1 MLKIRIISEHYKMT
15 QDKYAAIW
23 VSHSSIGDFLKC
35 PRAYY
40 LHNVYKDP
48 KTGRKINIVNP
59 ALSLGQAVHATLESL
74 KNFSVEERINR
85 NLLVDFEQEWLKV
98 SGKIGGFS
106 ARGGSAS
113 GGKNLEESETKER
126 GRAMIER
133 VIKNPG
139 PIARKTVRI
148 KEGHN
153 NMPPN
158 FFLSKEENIIL
169 CGLIDWLEYVEKDD
183 SVRILDFKT
192 GKNNE
197 NEDSLQLPI
206 YLLLLN
212 ALQKRKVSGASYWYL
227 DRDNEPLDMPL
238 PDIDEARKKVL
249 AIAMQIKSV
258 REKNI
263 YNCPRGDGGCFAC
276 KPYEAILK
284 GQAEYLGV
292 GGYGQDIYFCN

>member
-1 MLKIRIISEHYKMT
+1 MT

-23 VSHSSIGDFLKC
+23 VSHSSMGDFLKC

-40 LHNVYKDP
+40 LHNIYKDP
-48 KTGRKINIVNP
+48 KTNRKINIVNP
-59 ALSLGQAVHATLESL
+59 ALSLGQAVHTTLESL
-74 KNFSVEERINR
+74 KNFPVEERINR
-85 NLLVDFEQEWLKV
+85 NLLIDFEKAWLKV
-98 SGKIGGFS
+98 SGKIGGFQ
-106 ARGGSAS
+106 
-113 GGKNLEESETKER
+113 NDDEELEIKER
-126 GRAMIER
+126 GRIMIER

-158 FFLSKEENIIL
+158 FFLSEEENIIL
-169 CGLIDWLEYVEKDD
+169 CGLIDWLEYVEEND

-192 GKNNE
+192 GKHDENE
-197 NEDSLQLPI
+197 NSLQLPI

-212 ALQKRKVSGASYWYL
+212 ALQNRKISGASYWYL
-227 DRDNEPLDMPL
+227 NRDDKPIDMPL
-238 PDIDEARKKVL
+238 PEIDEARKKVL

-263 YNCPRGDGGCFAC
+263 YECPRGDSGCFAC

-292 GGYGQDIYFCN
+292 GDYGQDIYSII